1 MRIVPWWVWFDSK
14 QEEREFKK
22 LLNESV
28 SDIDAISR
36 VMDKYPEF
44 TMNQAEGVVNNFKKE
59 INKQP

>member
-36 VMDKYPEF
+36 VMDRYPEF

>member
-1 MRIVPWWVWFDSK
+1 MRLVPWWVWFDSK

-28 SDIDAISR
+28 SDIDAIGK
-36 VMDKYPEF
+36 VMDKYPSL
-44 TMNQAEGVVNNFKKE
+44 TMEQAEGVVNNFKKE

>member
-1 MRIVPWWVWFDSK
+1 MRLVPWWVWFESK

-28 SDIDAISR
+28 SDIDAMGK
-36 VMDKYPEF
+36 VMDKYPSL
-44 TMNQAEGVVNNFKKE
+44 TMEQAEGVVNNFKKE